1 MPPSDS
7 RGYITPD
14 AFRVAPH
21 LLGLPLASPSRR
33 AAAILLDL
41 LIVAVLVHVGGGML
55 FGMAAAVV
63 FFKMARGRLGTRFP
77 QPIRGALRVG
87 GAVALFTVA
96 LVLWN
101 GMGDDDEDTPVRRPA
116 VAAASTVQR
125 GTLGTMVNAAQVVS
139 AFAALEKA
147 DSRSEARTELER
159 AVVGLRAAGTDE
171 EQIAAAVHGLSTGSK
186 SRAVRQASR
195 EMLAELRKGASA
207 DTTPELTPDALARA
221 WVGALATGD
230 TVAAAALRPQ
240 LAARV
245 AADTLSA
252 LQRRVETLEEE
263 RTEARSSRDAAKA
276 EVEKLQKT
284 GLLSMLARVADE
296 LGLGFGW
303 TGLYFTAFLAF
314 WRGQTPGKRLL
325 GMRVVRLDGK
335 PMTLW
340 ASFERFGG
348 YAASIFTGLMGFIQ
362 ILWDRNRQGMHDKI
376 VETVVVR
383 LIPGIEELTMGT
395 SQGSSPMPTAGPPL
409 PDRRGVPPRP

>member
-7 RGYITPD
+7 RGYIIPD

-41 LIVAVLVHVGGGML
+41 LIVAILVHVGGGVL
-55 FGMAAAVV
+55 FGLAAGAV
-63 FFKMARGRLGTRFP
+63 FFKMAAGRLGTRFP
-77 QPIRGALRVG
+77 RPVRGALRVG
-87 GAVALFTVA
+87 GALAFFTVA
-96 LVLWN
+96 LVVWN
-101 GMGDDDEDTPVRRPA
+101 GLGDDEDTPSRRPA
-116 VAAASTVQR
+116 VAAAGAVQG

-139 AFAALEKA
+139 AFAALDGA
-147 DSRSEARTELER
+147 DSRDEARTELER

-171 EQIAAAVHGLSTGSK
+171 EQITAAVHGLSTGSE
-186 SRAVRQASR
+186 SRVVREASR
-195 EMLAELRKGASA
+195 EMLATLRQGAAADTASA
-207 DTTPELTPDALARA
+207 LAPDALARA
-221 WVGALATGD
+221 WAGALANGD
-230 TVAAAALRPQ
+230 TVAAAELRPQ

-245 AADTLSA
+245 AADTLAA
-252 LQRRVETLEEE
+252 LQRRVDTLEKE
-263 RTEARSSRDAAKA
+263 RTEARESRKAATA
-276 EVEKLQKT
+276 EVEALQKT

-296 LGLGFGW
+296 LGIGFGW
-303 TGLYFTAFLAF
+303 TGLYFTTFLAF

-348 YAASIFTGLMGFIQ
+348 YAASIFTGLLGFIQ

-395 SQGSSPMPTAGPPL
+395 SQGASPAPAAGPL

>member
-33 AAAILLDL
+33 AVAILLDL
-41 LIVAVLVHVGGGML
+41 LIVAILVHVGGGVL
-55 FGMAAAVV
+55 FGLAAGAL
-63 FFKMARGRLGTRFP
+63 FLKMATGRLGTSLPR
-77 QPIRGALRVG
+77 PIRGALRVG
-87 GAVALFTVA
+87 GAVAFFVVA
-96 LVLWN
+96 LILWN
-101 GMGDDDEDTPVRRPA
+101 GVGGDDEKTSGTRPA
-116 VAAASTVQR
+116 VAAASAVQG
-125 GTLGTMVNAAQVVS
+125 GTLATVVSAGQVAS

-147 DSRSEARTELER
+147 DSRGSARAELER
-159 AVVGLRAAGTDE
+159 AVAGMRAAGTDE
-171 EQIAAAVHGLSTGSK
+171 DQIAATIQGLSTGSE
-186 SRAVRQASR
+186 SRVVRQASR
-195 EMLAELRKGASA
+195 EMLASLQRAQPGNVGRGPS
-207 DTTPELTPDALARA
+207 PDSLARA
-221 WVGALATGD
+221 WAGALASGD
-230 TVAAAALRPQ
+230 TAAAAALRPR
-240 LAARV
+240 LAATV

-252 LQRRVETLEEE
+252 LEQRVSTLEKE
-263 RTEARSSRDAAKA
+263 RSAARASRDKARA
-276 EVEKLQKT
+276 EVETLQKT

-303 TGLYFTAFLAF
+303 TGLYFTGFLAF

-348 YAASIFTGLMGFIQ
+348 YAASIFTGLLGFIQ

-395 SQGSSPMPTAGPPL
+395 SGGSSPVPTAGPL

>member
-1 MPPSDS
+1 MPPSES

-41 LIVAVLVHVGGGML
+41 MIVAFLVHVGGGVL
-55 FGMAAAVV
+55 FGLAAGAV
-63 FFKMARGRLGTRFP
+63 FFRVASGRLGSALPRP
-77 QPIRGALRVG
+77 MRGALRTG
-87 GAVALFTVA
+87 GAMVLFV
-96 LVLWN
+96 VGINLWN
-101 GMGDDDEDTPVRRPA
+101 GMGDDDEATAARRPA
-116 VAAASTVQR
+116 VAAASAVQA
-125 GTLGTMVNAAQVVS
+125 GKLGTVLNAAHVVS
-139 AFAALEKA
+139 AFAALEGA
-147 DSRSEARTELER
+147 DSRGEARTELDR
-159 AVVGLRAAGTDE
+159 AVAGLRTAGTDE
-171 EQIAAAVHGLSTGSK
+171 EQIMAAVHGLSTGSK
-186 SRAVRQASR
+186 SRVVREASR
-195 EMLAELRKGASA
+195 EVLAELRRGASA
-207 DTTPELTPDALARA
+207 DTTPDLAPDALASA
-221 WVGALATGD
+221 WAGALATGD

-240 LAARV
+240 LAASV
-245 AADTLSA
+245 AADTLST
-252 LQRRVETLEEE
+252 LQRRVSVLEKE
-263 RTEARSSRDAAKA
+263 RGAARAARDAAQA

-303 TGLYFTAFLAF
+303 TGLYFTGFLAF

-348 YAASIFTGLMGFIQ
+348 YAASLFTGLLGFIQ

-395 SQGSSPMPTAGPPL
+395 SPGSSPVPAAGPL
-409 PDRRGVPPRP
+409 PDRRGEAPRP

>member
-1 MPPSDS
+1 MPPSDP
-7 RGYITPD
+7 RGYITPE

-33 AAAILLDL
+33 AVAILLDL
-41 LIVAVLVHVGGGML
+41 LIVAFLVHVGGGVL
-55 FGMAAAVV
+55 FGLAAGALFFRMAT
-63 FFKMARGRLGTRFP
+63 GRLGTRFP
-77 QPIRGALRVG
+77 RPIRGMLRVG
-87 GAVALFTVA
+87 GAFAFFTVA
-96 LVLWN
+96 LILWN
-101 GMGDDDEDTPVRRPA
+101 GMGDDEEATPAKRPA
-116 VAAASTVQR
+116 VAVASAVQG
-125 GTLGTMVNAAQVVS
+125 GTLGTVVNAAQVVS
-139 AFAALEKA
+139 AFAALDKA
-147 DSRSEARTELER
+147 DTRDEARRELER
-159 AVVGLRAAGTDE
+159 AVTGLRAAGTDE
-171 EQIAAAVHGLSTGSK
+171 EQIAAAVHGLSTGSE
-186 SRAVRQASR
+186 SNAVRQVSR
-195 EMLAELRKGASA
+195 EMLATLRKGASA
-207 DTTPELTPDALARA
+207 DTARELAPDSLARA
-221 WVGALATGD
+221 WAGALAAGD
-230 TVAAAALRPQ
+230 TVTAASLRPR
-240 LAARV
+240 LVANV

-252 LQRRVETLEEE
+252 LAQRVERLEEE
-263 RTEARSSRDAAKA
+263 RGEARASRDEARA
-276 EVEKLQKT
+276 EVEKLQKS

-296 LGLGFGW
+296 LGLEFGW
-303 TGLYFTAFLAF
+303 TGLYFTGFLAF

-395 SQGSSPMPTAGPPL
+395 SQGASPTPAAGPL